1 MAKVKKKLSKRAKLF
16 RKFRNQIDCVTQEI
30 RVLADI
36 CKEHGEEINNLSK
49 EDEAWLTKKLE
60 KYVEEEQILLNAKIT
75 LISESFKNIGNSQ
88 IDDDLPF

>member
-16 RKFRNQIDCVTQEI
+16 IKLRNQIDCVSQEI
-30 RVLADI
+30 KILADI
-36 CKEHGEEINNLSK
+36 CKENGEEINNLSK

-60 KYVEEEQILLNAKIT
+60 KYMDEEEILLTAKIT
-75 LISESFKNIGNSQ
+75 LIKESFKNMGNPQ